1 MSDPGIKKTFER
13 PGGSRRQA
21 VNTTPQEM
29 VKLGY
34 LEDGKTLPLV
44 IEPTVKE
51 IDLVTW
57 VNSNRQFIEEQLM
70 KHGGILFR
78 NFNVRVVS
86 EFDRFTKA
94 ISPELLK
101 YNERSSP
108 RRQVSGNIY
117 TSTEHPPDQSIFVHN
132 ENSYQQS
139 WPLKVFF
146 FCVKAA
152 QESGETPIA
161 DCRKVFD
168 RIRPE
173 VRQRF
178 IDKGW
183 MVVRNFGDGLGL
195 PWPTVFQTT
204 NRSVVEEYCRKTGM
218 RFEWKTGDRLRT
230 TRLAQAVAK
239 HPRTGEPTWFN
250 HATFFHV
257 TTLDESIRQVLL
269 SEFKEEDLPTNTY
282 YGDGSP
288 IENEVL
294 EELREAYHQE
304 TVAFPWRE
312 GDILLLDNM
321 MVAHGRAPFTGQRKI
336 LVAMAEPITRSEIQ
350 HQ

>member
-1 MSDPGIKKTFER
+1 MSDTEIKKSFER
-13 PGGSRRQA
+13 PGGRRRQA
-21 VNTTPQEM
+21 VSTAPQEM
-29 VKLGY
+29 VNLGS
-34 LEDGKTLPLV
+34 LESGETLPLV

-51 IDLVTW
+51 IDFVTW
-57 VNSNRQFIEEQLM
+57 VNNSRQFVEEQLL

-117 TSTEHPPDQSIFVHN
+117 TSTDHPPDQFIFVHN
-132 ENSYQQS
+132 ENSYQQT
-139 WPLKVFF
+139 WPLKIFF

-152 QESGETPIA
+152 EEGGETPIA
-161 DCRKVFD
+161 DCRKVYA

-178 IDKGW
+178 MDKGW
-183 MVVRNFGDGLGL
+183 MVVRNFSLGLGL
-195 PWPTVFQTT
+195 PWTTVFQTT
-204 NRSVVEEYCRKTGM
+204 DRGVVEEYCRQTGM
-218 RFEWKTGDRLRT
+218 TFEWRSGDRLRT
-230 TRLAQAVAK
+230 TRRSRAVAR
-239 HPRTGEPTWFN
+239 HPRTGELTWFN

-257 TTLDESIRQVLL
+257 STLPASVQKVLFN
-269 SEFKEEDLPTNTY
+269 EFREEDLPTNTY

-288 IENEVL
+288 IESEVL

-321 MVAHGRAPFTGQRKI
+321 LAAHGRAPFTGQRKI
-336 LVAMAEPITRSEIQ
+336 LVAMAEPINRSEVQ
-350 HQ
+350 QQ